1 MAFNDFSPE
10 EKKEQLISHL
20 KSEGYLKTQKVIEA
34 FRRIRRENF
43 LPKEL
48 EASAYSDHPLPIG
61 YGQTIS
67 APHMVAIMTE
77 LLEPK
82 KTDKILEI
90 GAGSG
95 YQAAILSPLARKIY
109 TIEFYPELA
118 SLAKRN
124 LSRTRIR
131 NVEVIPGDG
140 SKGYLQKAPYDKIIV
155 TCSIPMETFNLLAKQ
170 LKEEGIIVAPVGP
183 AYGIQTLTTGRK
195 VKGSLKKKEY
205 FPCVFVPL
213 RT

>member
-1 MAFNDFSPE
+1 MSSELDQR
-10 EKKEQLISHL
+10 KESLIAHL
-20 KSEGYLKTQKVIEA
+20 KQEGYLKSPAVESA
-34 FRRIRRENF
+34 FRRIPRENF

-61 YGQTIS
+61 SGQTIS

-77 LLEPK
+77 LLQPA
-82 KTDKILEI
+82 KTDKVLEI

-95 YQAAILSPLARKIY
+95 YQAAILSPLVKKIF
-109 TIEFYPELA
+109 TIEFFPELA

-124 LSRTRIR
+124 LSRTKIT

-140 SKGYLQKAPYDKIIV
+140 SKGYPQKAPFDKIIV
-155 TCSIPMETFNLLAKQ
+155 TCSIPQEIFNSLGKQ
-170 LKEEGIIVAPVGP
+170 LKEGGILVAPVGE
-183 AYGIQTLTTGRK
+183 AYGIQMLTTGRK
-195 VKGSLKKKEY
+195 TGGKLKTREY
-205 FPCVFVPL
+205 FGCVFVPL